1 MQRKP
6 PEKVSIQRYLTEREG
21 KVWTRLDTQAVLKA
35 MQDDRIIA
43 IRTARAS

>member
-1 MQRKP
+1 MKRKP

-21 KVWTRLDTQAVLKA
+21 KVWTRPDTQAVLKA

-43 IRTARAS
+43 IRSARAS